1 MTKTTTPN
9 RRARSS
15 GAVSVRTTST
25 GSLRYEARV
34 SLTHPETGKR
44 RQVGKTLGVRAD
56 AQRWLTAQ
64 LASVDKGV
72 FTEDHRL
79 TVEAWLTRWLITKER
94 ELRPTTRRSYRQ
106 LAERHIIPR
115 LGGKR
120 LAELKPSHLSTAY
133 AATMADSEGKGR
145 ATVGPA
151 TVQKINAILRSALAD
166 AMRDGYVSRNV
177 ASLVRLP
184 KVPKPQRLW
193 WEVSHVRAFTEYT
206 REDRHQALWL
216 LWVCPHF
223 G

>member
-1 MTKTTTPN
+1 VTAPTLQTGE
-9 RRARSS
+9 RSS
-15 GAVSVRTTST
+15 RAGPSWSAGTS
-25 GSLRYEARV
+25 
-34 SLTHPETGKR
+34 
-44 RQVGKTLGVRAD
+44 
-56 AQRWLTAQ
+56 
-64 LASVDKGV
+64 LASAV
-72 FTEDHRL
+72 L
-79 TVEAWLTRWLITKER
+79 LTRWLITKER

-106 LAERHIIPR
+106 RAERHIIPR

-177 ASLVRLP
+177 ALLVRLP
-184 KVPKPQRLW
+184 KVPKPQHLW

-206 REDRHQALWL
+206 RGPSPGALPAVVALWAPAWGGAWIAL
-216 LWVCPHF
+216 GGCHARQ
-223 G
+223 